1 MSLGFFIP
9 FAVMTSFWGLV
20 GIIGP
25 FCVPK
30 SPNKEYVRCSYF
42 VNFRLWRVSIVLTAI
57 CCYLSWLIFFL
68 AQWHP
73 FYGPTLSSKTLRVMQ
88 LEWKPK
94 W

>member
-30 SPNKEYVRCSYF
+30 SPNKE
-42 VNFRLWRVSIVLTAI
+42 LWRVSIVLTAI